1 MEKIQTLEQ
10 LDKVGTKIC
19 ELLNVSIDKANIII
33 PETMQQYINYTIC
46 IDSVLLTIMTI
57 ILILIGIHIKK
68 CFNSPELGDPI
79 IAGLIAGFEMM
90 ATTAVIIAYVVLFAE
105 LLKAFIAPNMLIIE
119 KFSQLVM

>member
-10 LDKVGTKIC
+10 LDKVETKIC
-19 ELLNVSIDKANIII
+19 ELLNVSIDKANIIM

-57 ILILIGIHIKK
+57 ILILMGIHIKK
-68 CFNSPELGDPI
+68 SFHSPEPDDPI
-79 IAGLIAGFEMM
+79 IAGFEMIA
-90 ATTAVIIAYVVLFAE
+90 ATVIIIAYVVLFTD
-105 LLKAFIAPNMLIIE
+105 LLKAFIAPNILVIE

>member
-68 CFNSPELGDPI
+68 CFNSPEPEDPI
-79 IAGLIAGFEMM
+79 IAGFEMM
-90 ATTAVIIAYVVLFAE
+90 ATTAVIIAYVVLFTE

-119 KFSQLVM
+119 KFSQLVIQ